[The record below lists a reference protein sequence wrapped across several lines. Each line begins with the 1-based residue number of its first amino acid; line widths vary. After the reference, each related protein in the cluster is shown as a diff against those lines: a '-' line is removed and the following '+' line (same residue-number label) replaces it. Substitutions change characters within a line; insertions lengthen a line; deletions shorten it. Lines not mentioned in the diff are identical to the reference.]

1 MNPSEPTKILF
12 ICMGNI
18 CRSPA
23 AEAVFLKKISDRG
36 IAQRFDVDSA
46 GTGAW
51 HSGNRADARSRE
63 AGENRGYELNSRAR
77 QITQSDTREYEW
89 LICMD
94 SDNISNVLQLG
105 ANPARVRLLT
115 DWHPD
120 QNQREV
126 PDPYYGGTEGFELM
140 YDLIEAAC
148 DRLIDDIMN

>member
-1 MNPSEPTKILF
+1 MNPSEPIKILF

-23 AEAVFLKKISDRG
+23 AEAVFLKKISERG
-36 IAQRFDVDSA
+36 VDHRFEVDSA

-63 AGENRGYELNSRAR
+63 AGENRGYDLQSRAR
-77 QITQSDTREYEW
+77 QITGADTTYYHW

-94 SDNISNVLQLG
+94 SDNLGNVLQLG
-105 ANPARVRLLT
+105 ANPANVRLLT

-120 QNQREV
+120 RKQREV
-126 PDPYYGGTEGFELM
+126 PDPYYGGPEGFELM

-148 DRLIDDIMN
+148 DGLIDDLSG